1 MIKPIIKFLLILKLK
16 ISLKVYYRKVS
27 RARAF
32 FTSKNK
38 MLTRFHLTFCAQI
51 KKDHILQQNNAAFFN
66 S

>member
-32 FTSKNK
+32 LRPK
-38 MLTRFHLTFCAQI
+38 
-51 KKDHILQQNNAAFFN
+51 
-66 S
+66 

>member
-32 FTSKNK
+32 YVQNK